1 MVSLGYLAPRSMPM
15 SDEPSFRDLID
26 RVRARDEQAAAEL
39 VRLYE
44 PTIRMAIRL
53 RLSDPSLR
61 RLLDSM
67 DICQSVLANFFVR
80 AASGQFELDTA
91 DQLVKLLVT
100 MARNKL
106 TNYALQQRAARRD
119 QRRVEKPVTNE
130 SELVDPRPSPSQVV
144 ANQEL
149 LHECRRRM
157 SEEERQLADLRASGH
172 SWDEIAAE
180 VGAKADTVRSRLT
193 RALDRVAQELRL
205 EE

>member
-1 MVSLGYLAPRSMPM
+1 MPE
-15 SDEPSFRDLID
+15 EPSFRDLID
-26 RVRARDEQAAAEL
+26 RVRARDEEAAAEL

-44 PTIRMAIRL
+44 PTIRMAIRV
-53 RLSDPSLR
+53 RLSDPALR

-80 AASGQFELDTA
+80 AASGQFELETA

-119 QRRVEKPVTNE
+119 QRRIEKVITNK
-130 SELVDPRPSPSQVV
+130 SELADPGPSPSQVV
-144 ANQEL
+144 VDKDL
-149 LHECRRRM
+149 LQECRRRM
-157 SEEERQLADLRASGH
+157 STEEQRLADLRASGR
-172 SWDEIAAE
+172 SWDEIAVE
-180 VGAKADTVRSRLT
+180 VGAKPDTVRSRLT
-193 RALDRVAQELRL
+193 RALDRVAHELRL